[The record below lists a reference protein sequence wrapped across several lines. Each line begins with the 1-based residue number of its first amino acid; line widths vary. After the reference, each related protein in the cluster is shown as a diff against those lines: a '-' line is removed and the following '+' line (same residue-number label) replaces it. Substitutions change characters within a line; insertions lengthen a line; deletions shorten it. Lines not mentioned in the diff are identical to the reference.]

1 MSEQTGILDEA
12 GRAISKPAQDVTE
25 PLIKHIKER
34 PVSTALIIFAVG
46 FILGKIL

>member
-12 GRAISKPAQDVTE
+12 GQAISKQTRDATE
-25 PLIKHIKER
+25 PLVQHIKER
-34 PVSTALIIFAVG
+34 PVTTALIVFAIG